1 MLHDF
6 NASWWISRNLL
17 VFARELSKH
26 MRDHEIV
33 TAVTQCSR
41 CVTHVIFTVKVK
53 STSGFFLISWVKQIV
68 KINYSVV
75 ENQIELIKRE

>member
-1 MLHDF
+1 
-6 NASWWISRNLL
+6 
-17 VFARELSKH
+17 

-53 STSGFFLISWVKQIV
+53 VKSTSGFFLISLVKQIV

-75 ENQIELIKRE
+75 ENQIEQIKRE

>member
-33 TAVTQCSR
+33 TAVT
-41 CVTHVIFTVKVK
+41 
-53 STSGFFLISWVKQIV
+53 
-68 KINYSVV
+68 
-75 ENQIELIKRE
+75 